1 MTEAPQ
7 CQTLAAPPL
16 DSAPPASQETSPRSV
31 AFARNCSIESR
42 GFGAAATIGER
53 ERQEDEWGVH
63 VDPPTVEGGAKLL
76 AVLADGMGGAPAG
89 DCASR
94 TVVSAFLDSYV
105 RHAEPAPERL
115 QLAAWG
121 ANDAVAEAVRAN
133 QALDGMG
140 ATLVAALFFANRC
153 EWLSVGDSYLFLYR
167 NAQLSRLNPLH
178 IYATELDAKA
188 QRGEITREA
197 ALAHPDRHQL
207 TSVVMGWPIEQMAT
221 GTLGLH
227 SGDMVLLASDG
238 LATLSSDEV
247 AAICA
252 EGAGHRTQAQWIADA
267 LLRRIEEH
275 QAQRQ
280 DNATAIVALPNSE
293 T

>member
-1 MTEAPQ
+1 MIEGRDF
-7 CQTLAAPPL
+7 AA
-16 DSAPPASQETSPRSV
+16 SAIV
-31 AFARNCSIESR
+31 
-42 GFGAAATIGER
+42 GER
-53 ERQEDEWGVH
+53 ERQEDDWGVH

-94 TVVSAFLDSYV
+94 TVVGAFLDSYA

-121 ANDAVAEAVRAN
+121 ANDAVAEAVLAD
-133 QALDGMG
+133 QALNGMG

-153 EWLSVGDSYLFLYR
+153 EWLSVGDSYLFLCR

-221 GTLGLH
+221 GTLRLQP
-227 SGDMVLLASDG
+227 GDVVLLASDG
-238 LATLSSDEV
+238 LATLSDDEV
-247 AAICA
+247 AAICT
-252 EGAGHRTQAQWIADA
+252 EGAGGEAQAQWIADA
-267 LLRRIEEH
+267 LLRRIKEH
-275 QAQRQ
+275 RAPRQ
-280 DNATAIVALPNSE
+280 DNATVIACRLDSASLRCENHDH
-293 T
+293 

>member
-1 MTEAPQ
+1 MIEGRDF
-7 CQTLAAPPL
+7 AA
-16 DSAPPASQETSPRSV
+16 SAIV
-31 AFARNCSIESR
+31 
-42 GFGAAATIGER
+42 GER
-53 ERQEDEWGVH
+53 ERQEDDWGVY

-94 TVVSAFLDSYV
+94 TVVGAFLDSYA

-121 ANDAVAEAVRAN
+121 ANDAVAEAVLAD
-133 QALDGMG
+133 QALNGMG

-153 EWLSVGDSYLFLYR
+153 EWLSVGDSYLFLCR
-167 NAQLSRLNPLH
+167 NGQLSRLNPLH

-188 QRGEITREA
+188 RRGEITREA
-197 ALAHPDRHQL
+197 ALAHLDRHQL

-221 GTLGLH
+221 GTLRLQP
-227 SGDMVLLASDG
+227 GDVVLLASDG
-238 LATLSSDEV
+238 LATLSDDEV
-247 AAICA
+247 AAICT
-252 EGAGHRTQAQWIADA
+252 EGAGGEAQAQWIADA

-275 QAQRQ
+275 RAPRQ
-280 DNATAIVALPNSE
+280 DNATAIACRLDSASLRCENHGH
-293 T
+293 

>member
-1 MTEAPQ
+1 M
-7 CQTLAAPPL
+7 
-16 DSAPPASQETSPRSV
+16 
-31 AFARNCSIESR
+31 IEGR
-42 GFGAAATIGER
+42 GFAAAAIVGER
-53 ERQEDEWGVH
+53 ERQEDDWGVH

-94 TVVSAFLDSYV
+94 TVVRAFLESYV
-105 RHAEPAPERL
+105 RHNEPAPARL
-115 QLAAWG
+115 QLATWG
-121 ANDAVAEAVRAN
+121 ANDAIAEAVLAD
-133 QALDGMG
+133 QALNGMG

-153 EWLSVGDSYLFLYR
+153 EWLSVGDSYLFLCR

-178 IYATELDAKA
+178 IYAAELDARA

-197 ALAHPDRHQL
+197 ALAHPDRYQL

-221 GTLGLH
+221 GSLTLQP
-227 SGDMVLLASDG
+227 GDVVLLASDG
-238 LATLSSDEV
+238 LATLPDDEV

-252 EGAGHRTQAQWIADA
+252 EGAGRGAQAQWIADA

-275 QAQRQ
+275 QAPRQ
-280 DNATAIVALPNSE
+280 DNATVVVALPSGEAGSAGNHEALGAQAKQVACRSCGSMDE
-293 T
+293 GT

>member
-1 MTEAPQ
+1 MIEAP
-7 CQTLAAPPL
+7 
-16 DSAPPASQETSPRSV
+16 PRSQ
-31 AFARNCSIESR
+31 ALARDGSVEGR
-42 GFGAAATIGER
+42 DVAAAAIVGER
-53 ERQEDEWGVH
+53 ERQEDDWGVH
-63 VDPPTVEGGAKLL
+63 VDPPAVEGGAKLL

-121 ANDAVAEAVRAN
+121 ANDAVAEAVLAD
-133 QALDGMG
+133 QALNGMG

-153 EWLSVGDSYLFLYR
+153 EWLSVGDSYLFLCR

-188 QRGEITREA
+188 QRGEITQEA

-207 TSVVMGWPIEQMAT
+207 TSVVMGWPMEQMAT
-221 GTLGLH
+221 GRLSLQLG
-227 SGDMVLLASDG
+227 DVVLLASDG
-238 LATLSSDEV
+238 LATLSDDEI
-247 AAICA
+247 AAICSEGVGRRA
-252 EGAGHRTQAQWIADA
+252 EAQSLAEA

-275 QAQRQ
+275 QAPRQ
-280 DNATAIVALPNSE
+280 DNATVIVALPNGE

>member
-1 MTEAPQ
+1 MEG
-7 CQTLAAPPL
+7 
-16 DSAPPASQETSPRSV
+16 
-31 AFARNCSIESR
+31 R
-42 GFGAAATIGER
+42 GFAAAAIIGER
-53 ERQEDEWGVH
+53 ERQEDDWGVH
-63 VDPPTVEGGAKLL
+63 VDPPSVEGGAKLL

-121 ANDAVAEAVRAN
+121 ANDAVAEAVLAD
-133 QALDGMG
+133 QALNGMG

-153 EWLSVGDSYLFLYR
+153 EWLSVGDSYLFLCR

-178 IYATELDAKA
+178 TYATELDAKA

-221 GTLGLH
+221 GRLSPL
-227 SGDMVLLASDG
+227 SGDVVLLASDG
-238 LATLSSDEV
+238 LATLSEEEV
-247 AAICA
+247 ADICN
-252 EGAGHRTQAQWIADA
+252 EGAGHGAQAQWIADT

-275 QAQRQ
+275 RAPRQ
-280 DNATAIVALPNSE
+280 DNAAVIVALPNNGDS
-293 T
+293 TWQRPCP